1 MREDAMAGVT
11 KVAVLDDYLG
21 IVPHYGDWA
30 GLGPEVETVFF
41 REHLAGVEAAAAAL
55 APFHA
60 LSLMRERMPLPKAL
74 IDRLPN
80 LKLVVTTGG
89 KNRSIDVDACKARGI
104 VVCGTRSHDPA
115 PTIDVAWG
123 LILSAARNLHRE
135 DALMRRG
142 GWQEKIGFTLHGK
155 TLGVI
160 GLGNLGKRMAV
171 VGRAF
176 GMEVIAWSQNLT
188 AERAAEA
195 GVTRVDKDELLG
207 RADVMTIHLVLS
219 ERTRGLIGA
228 REFALMKPTAIL
240 ANTSRGPIIEEAA
253 LLQALRDRRIHAACL
268 DVYDVEPLPGDHPL
282 RSMDNAVLSPHL
294 GYATQGN
301 FRGYFADTIEA
312 IAAWRAGRP
321 VPRRIDE

>member
-1 MREDAMAGVT
+1 MADVT

-21 IVPHYGDWA
+21 IVPQYGDWA
-30 GLGPEVETVFF
+30 GLGPQVETTFF
-41 REHLAGVEAAAAAL
+41 RENLASVDAAAAAL
-55 APFHA
+55 APFHV
-60 LSLMRERMPLPKAL
+60 LSLMRERMALPKAL

-89 KNRSIDVDACKARGI
+89 KNRSIDIDACKARGI
-104 VVCGTRSHDPA
+104 VVCGTRSNDPA
-115 PTIDVAWG
+115 PTVDVAWG
-123 LILSAARNLHRE
+123 LILSAARNLNRE

-155 TLGVI
+155 TLGII
-160 GLGNLGKRMAV
+160 GLGNLGKRMAA
-171 VGRAF
+171 VGKAF

-195 GVTRVDKDELLG
+195 GVARVEKDDLLQ
-207 RADVMTIHLVLS
+207 RSDVMTIHLVLS

-228 REFALMKPTAIL
+228 REFGLMKPTAIL

-253 LLQALRDRRIHAACL
+253 LLDALRARRIHAACL
-268 DVYDVEPLPGDHPL
+268 DVYDVEPLPADHPL
-282 RSMDNAVLSPHL
+282 RAMDNAVLSPHL

-301 FRGYFADTIEA
+301 FRSYFADTIEA
-312 IAAWRAGRP
+312 IGAWRAGRP